1 MHNLTHFCIFVPG
14 INAWIFVVRLSE
26 PVNETT
32 DLILQQTN
40 LNQIQSYK
48 IASLSLSFCFC
59 LSVCLSLSPTTNKVT
74 SRFSQKA
81 KTLYPFPPAAFRFS
95 ASFPLTFDHDWFVL
109 LVF

>member
-26 PVNETT
+26 SVNEST

-48 IASLSLSFCFC
+48 IASLSLFLF
-59 LSVCLSLSPTTNKVT
+59 LSVSLSLSPTTNKVT

-95 ASFPLTFDHDWFVL
+95 ASFPPTFDHDWFVL